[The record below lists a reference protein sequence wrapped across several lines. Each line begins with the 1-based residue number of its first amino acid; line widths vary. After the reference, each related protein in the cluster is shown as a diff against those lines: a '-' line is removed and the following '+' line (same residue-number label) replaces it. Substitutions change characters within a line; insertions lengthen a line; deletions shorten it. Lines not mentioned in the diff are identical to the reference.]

1 MLRMQRNFDNFLN
14 IKIKNL
20 SKATKENIVYSNR
33 IFNEFLQEIY
43 KKTTDEVIEEARQDK
58 YPDEVIIEVLQ
69 DWVNSMSEKVSYRT
83 LRTYCSGINKYMK
96 YQKILLDLTDI
107 EWPQNMQGK
116 RDYDGKLM

>member
-1 MLRMQRNFDNFLN
+1 MQRNFDNFLN